1 MFSGLDEYQL
11 GLHQPTRGTKIGR
24 ISLRMT
30 LVLDIHSIIKVYI
43 SVIAFPFDSI
53 LIEQGKNQKKGK
65 IVIKIKEK

>member
-1 MFSGLDEYQL
+1 
-11 GLHQPTRGTKIGR
+11 
-24 ISLRMT
+24 MT

-65 IVIKIKEK
+65 IVIKIKEKWIQLHYARSAVFRLELAFR

>member
-1 MFSGLDEYQL
+1 
-11 GLHQPTRGTKIGR
+11 
-24 ISLRMT
+24 MT